1 MTNTNEQ
8 TGGCLCGAVR
18 YQTTGEMRDIVAC
31 HCRQCQ
37 KTSGH
42 FVAATQVA
50 IKDIQIQG
58 SQALH
63 WYPSSLTAKRA
74 FCKECGSNLFW
85 QKDTLQISI
94 FAGTLDQPSGLSLT
108 KHIFVADKAD
118 YYDLVDNL
126 PKFDQF
132 DI

>member
-1 MTNTNEQ
+1 MPNTHKQ
-8 TGGCLCGAVR
+8 TGGCLCGAIR
-18 YQTTGEMRDIVAC
+18 YHITGHMRDIVAC

-37 KTSGH
+37 KTSGNY
-42 FVAATQVA
+42 VAATQVA
-50 IKDIQIQG
+50 IKDILIKG

-63 WYPSSLTAKRA
+63 WYSSSLTAKRA

-85 QKDTLQISI
+85 QKDALQISI
-94 FAGTLDQPSGLSLT
+94 FAGTLDEPSGLTLT

-118 YYDLVDNL
+118 YYDLTDNL

-132 DI
+132 DK